1 MALSVFNLDDLLAD
15 PLTLRIF
22 ELIAVRRRL
31 RFEELTKLL
40 EKDATR
46 EDMSERLTQL
56 VQACLLAV
64 VSAPIADFDIYY
76 VTANGLYTDRQL
88 RRRQHIQLYK
98 A

>member
-31 RFEELTKLL
+31 RFEELAKLL
-40 EKDATR
+40 GKDVAYQ
-46 EDMSERLTQL
+46 DMSERLKQL
-56 VQACLLAV
+56 VQARLLAV
-64 VSAPIADFDIYY
+64 ASAPIADFDIYY

-88 RRRQHIQLYK
+88 RRRQQIPLYR